1 MNIRLT
7 NQINMVGACINVANS
22 KDYVGVWTGNPPAD
36 FTTDLTQLQT
46 DYASVTAKAAL
57 ADGASGGAGDAKA
70 QAETALEDAA
80 FILARALANHFKKTG
95 NLEKLA
101 QVDVTKSEIVQ
112 LRQQDLLDKTT
123 AIRDLSSATV
133 TEPNAAGRGVTPARI
148 TTLTNAIN
156 AFTGVMNLPRGQIVN
171 RSTLLKEVDTDT
183 ADLLEQVADM
193 DDLVLQFDGTDAGK
207 RFIEAWKRA
216 RIIVD
221 TGSGHSTAPTP
232 TPTPAPASPHP

>member
-1 MNIRLT
+1 
-7 NQINMVGACINVANS
+7 MVGACIIVANS
-22 KDYVGVWTGNPPAD
+22 KDYVAVWTGNPPAD
-36 FTTDLTQLQT
+36 FTTDFTQLQT
-46 DYASVTAKAAL
+46 DYASVTAKAVL
-57 ADGASGGAGDAKA
+57 ASGASGGAGDAKA

-80 FILARALANHFKKTG
+80 YILARALANHFKKTG
-95 NLEKLA
+95 NLDKLG

-123 AIRDLSSATV
+123 AIRDLGTATQA
-133 TEPNAAGRGVTPARI
+133 EPNAADRGVTAARI
-148 TTLTNAIN
+148 AKLTATIN
-156 AFTGVMNLPRGQIVN
+156 AFTKVKDLPRGEIVN

-183 ADLLEQVADM
+183 AKLLEQVADL

-221 TGSGHSTAPTP
+221 TGGGHSNGGTPPTP
-232 TPTPAPASPHP
+232 PPTTPSK

>member
-36 FTTDLTQLQT
+36 FTTDFTQLQT

-80 FILARALANHFKKTG
+80 FILARALANHFKKTN

-123 AIRDLSSATV
+123 AIRDLASATV
-133 TEPNAAGRGVTPARI
+133 AEPGAAGRGVTAARI

-221 TGSGHSTAPTP
+221 TGGGHSGTPPTP
-232 TPTPAPASPHP
+232 PTPSATPKP

>member
-7 NQINMVGACINVANS
+7 NQIHMVGACVTTANTTEN
-22 KDYVGVWTGNPPAD
+22 KAVWNGKPPLD
-36 FTTDLTQLQT
+36 FTTDLGTLQT
-46 DYASVTAKAAL
+46 GYVSVTAKAAL

-70 QAETALEDAA
+70 HAETALEDAA
-80 FILARALANHFKKTG
+80 YILARALANHFKKTS

-123 AIRDLSSATV
+123 AIRDLGTATV
-133 TEPNAAGRGVTPARI
+133 AEPGAAGRGVTAARI
-148 TTLTNAIN
+148 TILTSAIN

-183 ADLLEQVADM
+183 ASLMQQVADL
-193 DDLVLQFDGTDAGK
+193 DDLVQQFDSTDAGK

-221 TGSGHSTAPTP
+221 TGGGHGNGGTPPPTP
-232 TPTPAPASPHP
+232 TPPTT

>member
-7 NQINMVGACINVANS
+7 NQINMVGACINVVTS
-22 KDYVGVWTGNPPAD
+22 KDYVAVWTGNPPAD
-36 FTTDLTQLQT
+36 FTTDFTQLQT
-46 DYASVTAKAAL
+46 DYGSVTAKAAL

-95 NLEKLA
+95 NLEKLG

-123 AIRDLSSATV
+123 AIRDLGTATQA
-133 TEPNAAGRGVTPARI
+133 EPNAADRGVTAVRI
-148 TTLTNAIN
+148 ATLTAAIN
-156 AFTGVMNLPRGQIVN
+156 AFTKVMNLPRGQIVN

-183 ADLLEQVADM
+183 ADLLEQVADL
-193 DDLVLQFDGTDAGK
+193 DDLVQQFDGTDAGK

-221 TGSGHSTAPTP
+221 SGGGHSTAPTP
-232 TPTPAPASPHP
+232 TPTPAPATPHP

>member
-1 MNIRLT
+1 LGHVSTSPN
-7 NQINMVGACINVANS
+7 N
-22 KDYVGVWTGNPPAD
+22 KDNKPVWNGNPPLD
-36 FTTDLTQLQT
+36 CTTDIATLQT
-46 DYASVTAKAAL
+46 GYAAVTAKAAL

-80 FILARALANHFKKTG
+80 YILARALANHFKKTG
-95 NLEKLA
+95 NLDKLG

-112 LRQQDLLDKTT
+112 LRNQDLRDKTT
-123 AIRDLSSATV
+123 AIRDLASATV
-133 TEPNAAGRGVTPARI
+133 AEPNAAGRGVTAARI

-171 RSTLLKEVDTDT
+171 RSTLLKEMETDT

-193 DDLVLQFDGTDAGK
+193 DDLVMQYDGTVAGK

-221 TGSGHSTAPTP
+221 TGGGHSGTPAPTP
-232 TPTPAPASPHP
+232 TPSK

>member
-7 NQINMVGACINVANS
+7 NQINMVGACLTTANTTENQA
-22 KDYVGVWTGNPPAD
+22 VWTGNPPLD
-36 FTTDLTQLQT
+36 FTTDIAKVQT
-46 DYASVTAKAAL
+46 GYTAVIQKAAL

-80 FILARALANHFKKTG
+80 FILARALANHFKKTN
-95 NLEKLA
+95 NLDKLG

-112 LRQQDLLDKTT
+112 LRNQDLLDKTT
-123 AIRDLSSATV
+123 AIRDLASATV
-133 TEPNAAGRGVTPARI
+133 AEPGADGRGVTPARI

-156 AFTGVMNLPRGQIVN
+156 AFTGVMNLPRGQIIN
-171 RSTLLKEVDTDT
+171 RSTLLKEVETDT
-183 ADLLEQVADM
+183 AALLEQVADL
-193 DDLVLQFDGTDAGK
+193 DDLVQQFDGTDAGK

-221 TGSGHSTAPTP
+221 SGGGHNPGGTPPTP
-232 TPTPAPASPHP
+232 PSTPGK

>member
-36 FTTDLTQLQT
+36 FTTDFTQLQT
-46 DYASVTAKAAL
+46 DFAAVTAKAAL
-57 ADGASGGAGDAKA
+57 ADAASGGAGDAKA

-80 FILARALANHFKKTG
+80 YILARALANHFKKTN

-123 AIRDLSSATV
+123 AIRDLASATV
-133 TEPNAAGRGVTPARI
+133 AEPNAAGRGVTPARI

-183 ADLLEQVADM
+183 ADLLEQVADL
-193 DDLVLQFDGTDAGK
+193 DDLVMQFDGTDAGK

-221 TGSGHSTAPTP
+221 TGGGHNATP
-232 TPTPAPASPHP
+232 PPPIPPATPKP

>member
-1 MNIRLT
+1 
-7 NQINMVGACINVANS
+7 MVGACIIVANS
-22 KDYVGVWTGNPPAD
+22 KDYVTVWTGNPPLD
-36 FTTDLTQLQT
+36 FTTDFTQLQT
-46 DYASVTAKAAL
+46 DFTAVTAKAAL

-80 FILARALANHFKKTG
+80 YILARALANHFKKTN

-123 AIRDLSSATV
+123 AIRDLASATV
-133 TEPNAAGRGVTPARI
+133 TEPGADGPGVTPARI

-156 AFTGVMNLPRGQIVN
+156 AFTAVMNLPRGQIVN

-221 TGSGHSTAPTP
+221 TGGGHSGTPPTP
-232 TPTPAPASPHP
+232 PIPPATPKP